1 MAQPQD
7 KPSAKKISFFVDNN
21 KYESEQETLLG
32 SQIKALAG
40 TDASFGL
47 VLEGHGQDPDRQ
59 IGDDDSV
66 SLTKDQ
72 GPLRFF
78 TVPPA
83 TFGLQ

>member
-1 MAQPQD
+1 MAQPQAKD
-7 KPSAKKISFFVDNN
+7 PAKKFFFFVDNK

-32 SQIKALAG
+32 SQIKAIAG
-40 TDASFGL
+40 ADASFGL

-66 SLTKDQ
+66 SLEKDH

-83 TFGLQ
+83 TFG